1 MRPNGQEPDQ
11 GTNREITGY
20 KRPPRA
26 RRWKPGQSGNPKGRP
41 PGSGVTDR
49 LRAILDDET
58 AEAIAQAII
67 ARALAGD
74 HRMIA
79 LILDRTEGPVRQHLT
94 AEIETRHEEV
104 TDAQLMVMLKTA
116 RAGDGDRGG

>member
-1 MRPNGQEPDQ
+1 MDQ
-11 GTNREITGY
+11 GISTEPVGY

-79 LILDRTEGPVRQHLT
+79 LILNRTEGPVKQRVETSTVQHIKVYD
-94 AEIETRHEEV
+94 AEE
-104 TDAQLMVMLKTA
+104 
-116 RAGDGDRGG
+116 RGAT